1 MDYFHGLDYFCPTI
15 LYIYMKNNNKK
26 YEGKKENNNGNAKRI
41 RGKKERNRGRGRLY
55 SKKSPK
61 IMTTVQPHRLEGVY
75 IIKSN
80 KELLATKN
88 LSNGESV
95 YGEELITIEER
106 KENNDSE
113 SSSEDCIIIPKK
125 PQNIENKVE
134 YRIWDIFYS
143 KLGALIENGIQN
155 IFMKPGSKVLC
166 LGAGNDSFSTIS
178 HISDLVGEDGT
189 VYAVEISE
197 IKGLNIKNMA
207 KKRENITT
215 IINDAKRPY
224 NYKNLISDLVDCIY
238 VDISSEDLASIIS
251 INAGFFLKNKGGFI
265 CVIND
270 NNENSNLKS
279 QESKF
284 DQQIKLLREY
294 NLYVKEFISLES
306 FAKGYAI
313 VSGIYKPHRESI
325 EED

>member
-1 MDYFHGLDYFCPTI
+1 
-15 LYIYMKNNNKK
+15 MKNNNKK
-26 YEGKKENNNGNAKRI
+26 NNEKKENNNGNGKRI
-41 RGKKERNRGRGRLY
+41 RGKKERNGGRGRGRGRLY
-55 SKKSPK
+55 SKNSP
-61 IMTTVQPHRLEGVY
+61 IIITTVQPHRLEGVY
-75 IIKSN
+75 ILKSD

-88 LSNGESV
+88 LSKGESV

-113 SSSEDCIIIPKK
+113 SSSEDCNIIPIKF
-125 PQNIENKVE
+125 QNIENKVE
-134 YRIWDIFYS
+134 YRVWDIFYS

-155 IFMKPGSKVLC
+155 IFMKPGSRVLC

-178 HISDLVGEDGT
+178 HISDLVGKDGT

-207 KKRENITT
+207 KKRENLTP
-215 IINDAKRPY
+215 IINDAKKPY

-238 VDISSEDLASIIS
+238 VDISSKDLASIIS

-279 QESKF
+279 QVSKF
-284 DQQIKLLREY
+284 DEQIKLLREY

>member
-1 MDYFHGLDYFCPTI
+1 M
-15 LYIYMKNNNKK
+15 
-26 YEGKKENNNGNAKRI
+26 
-41 RGKKERNRGRGRLY
+41 
-55 SKKSPK
+55 
-61 IMTTVQPHRLEGVY
+61 
-75 IIKSN
+75 
-80 KELLATKN
+80 ATKN
-88 LSNGESV
+88 LSKGESV

-113 SSSEDCIIIPKK
+113 SSSEDCNIIPIKF
-125 PQNIENKVE
+125 QNIENKVE
-134 YRIWDIFYS
+134 YRVWDIFYS

-155 IFMKPGSKVLC
+155 IFMKPGSRVLC

-178 HISDLVGEDGT
+178 HISDLVGKDGT

-207 KKRENITT
+207 KKRENLTP
-215 IINDAKRPY
+215 IINDAKKPY

-238 VDISSEDLASIIS
+238 VDISSKDLASIIS

-279 QESKF
+279 QVSKF
-284 DQQIKLLREY
+284 DEQIKLLREY

>member
-1 MDYFHGLDYFCPTI
+1 
-15 LYIYMKNNNKK
+15 MKNNNKK
-26 YEGKKENNNGNAKRI
+26 NNEKKENNNGNGKRI
-41 RGKKERNRGRGRLY
+41 RGKKERNEGRGRGRLY
-55 SKKSPK
+55 SKKSP
-61 IMTTVQPHRLEGVY
+61 IIITTVQPHRLEGVY
-75 IIKSN
+75 ILKSD

-88 LSNGESV
+88 LSKGESV

-113 SSSEDCIIIPKK
+113 SSSEDCNIIPIKF
-125 PQNIENKVE
+125 QNIENKVE
-134 YRIWDIFYS
+134 YRVWDIFYS

-155 IFMKPGSKVLC
+155 IFMKPGSRVLC

-178 HISDLVGEDGT
+178 HISDLVGKDGT

-207 KKRENITT
+207 KKRENLTP
-215 IINDAKRPY
+215 IINDAKKPY

-279 QESKF
+279 QVSKF
-284 DQQIKLLREY
+284 DEQIKLLREY

>member
-1 MDYFHGLDYFCPTI
+1 
-15 LYIYMKNNNKK
+15 MKNNNKK
-26 YEGKKENNNGNAKRI
+26 NNEKKENNNGNGKRI
-41 RGKKERNRGRGRLY
+41 RGKKERNGGRGRGRGRLY
-55 SKKSPK
+55 SKNSP
-61 IMTTVQPHRLEGVY
+61 IIITTVQPHRLEGVY
-75 IIKSN
+75 ILKSD

-88 LSNGESV
+88 LSKGESV
-95 YGEELITIEER
+95 YGEELITIEET

-125 PQNIENKVE
+125 FQNIENKVE
-134 YRIWDIFYS
+134 YRVWDIFYS

-155 IFMKPGSKVLC
+155 IFMKPGSRVLC

-178 HISDLVGEDGT
+178 HISDLVGKDGT

-207 KKRENITT
+207 KKRENLTP
-215 IINDAKRPY
+215 IINDAKKPY

-279 QESKF
+279 QVSKF
-284 DQQIKLLREY
+284 DEQIKLLREY

>member
-1 MDYFHGLDYFCPTI
+1 
-15 LYIYMKNNNKK
+15 MKNNNKK
-26 YEGKKENNNGNAKRI
+26 NNEKKENNNGNGKRI
-41 RGKKERNRGRGRLY
+41 RGKKERNGGRGRGRGRLY
-55 SKKSPK
+55 SKNSP
-61 IMTTVQPHRLEGVY
+61 IIITTVQPHRLEGVY
-75 IIKSN
+75 ILKSD

-88 LSNGESV
+88 LSKGESV

-113 SSSEDCIIIPKK
+113 SSSEDCNIIPIKF
-125 PQNIENKVE
+125 QNIENKVE
-134 YRIWDIFYS
+134 YRVWDIFYS

-155 IFMKPGSKVLC
+155 IFMKPGSRVLC

-178 HISDLVGEDGT
+178 HISDLVGKDGT

-207 KKRENITT
+207 KKRENLTP
-215 IINDAKRPY
+215 IINDAKKPY

-279 QESKF
+279 QVSKF
-284 DQQIKLLREY
+284 DEQIKLLREY